1 MDHSDICNYADDNSL
16 TVADI
21 SIDNIIAKL
30 ESDIESLDQW
40 FKCNCMLLNQSKCNF
55 MIIESKRTES
65 NEKANIKLSDK
76 HLEENTQGKLLG
88 INFDKNLTMSEHIK
102 QLCKVAS
109 NKLYA
114 LARISQ
120 YIDEQKR
127 KVLMK
132 SFITSQF
139 NYCPIIWMYCQRKSN
154 NLINRIHER
163 ALRIAYNDYLSD
175 FDSLL
180 VKDDSVTIHHRN
192 IQVLTHEIYK
202 TLNNLNPQI
211 MKEVFSLKEQSY
223 SLRNKSLAYPN
234 PRTVSYGLETFGYKG
249 SQLWHNL
256 PNEIQATDLPTFK
269 KYVAEHCKNICK
281 CNLCKPYIANLGYI
295 ETNSN
300 QLTT

>member
-65 NEKANIKLSDK
+65 NEKAKIKLSDK
-76 HLEENTQGKLLG
+76 HLEENTRGKLLG

-120 YIDEQKR
+120 YIDEQK
-127 KVLMK
+127 KKSSMK
-132 SFITSQF
+132 SFITFSTHWQ
-139 NYCPIIWMYCQRKSN
+139 S
-154 NLINRIHER
+154 
-163 ALRIAYNDYLSD
+163 SD
-175 FDSLL
+175 
-180 VKDDSVTIHHRN
+180 
-192 IQVLTHEIYK
+192 
-202 TLNNLNPQI
+202 
-211 MKEVFSLKEQSY
+211 
-223 SLRNKSLAYPN
+223 
-234 PRTVSYGLETFGYKG
+234 
-249 SQLWHNL
+249 
-256 PNEIQATDLPTFK
+256 
-269 KYVAEHCKNICK
+269 C
-281 CNLCKPYIANLGYI
+281 LGG
-295 ETNSN
+295 
-300 QLTT
+300 Q